1 MKDNHSG
8 GDKFLQE
15 FNLFRQRL
23 FRHLF
28 YEYYSPLT
36 LLAYKII
43 QNQQDAEDIVS
54 HVFIKLC
61 NEDLISFKSERH
73 IYEFLKSA
81 TQDACLHYLKSRK
94 NQKVE
99 DIELEYFSQS
109 IDNAAMETDLI
120 ETIWAAI
127 DKLPAQRKKILQQ
140 LYWEN
145 LSSAEVA
152 SKMNL
157 ARQTVINQKV
167 RAFAALRK
175 ALLGIF

>member
-23 FRHLF
+23 FRYLF

-36 LLAYKII
+36 LFAYKII
-43 QNQQDAEDIVS
+43 QNQEDAEDIVN
-54 HVFIKLC
+54 HVFIKLYDK
-61 NEDLISFKSERH
+61 NLTSFKSEPD
-73 IYEFLKSA
+73 IYEYLNSA
-81 TQDACLHYLKSRK
+81 TRNACLHYLKSK
-94 NQKVE
+94 KDQNAE

-109 IDNAAMETDLI
+109 IDNASTETDLI
-120 ETIWAAI
+120 QTIWEAI

-152 SKMNL
+152 SRMNL
-157 ARQTVINQKV
+157 ARQTVINQKT